1 MNREKGVADEVVTE
15 KTPLFENVRTV
26 GIMAKPHA
34 ERAVHALSRL
44 QPWLQSRGLS
54 VLLDG
59 GCSRVLGVDG
69 GLPPE
74 TLAERIQLL
83 IVLGGDGTLLA
94 AARHAALR
102 HVPVLGVNLGSLGF
116 LTEVTL
122 DEMEETLE
130 AFERGDC
137 RISRRTMLEISTDG
151 VSHIVL
157 NDAVIHKSTLSRIVE
172 IEVQVDGHV
181 MAHFLADGLIFS
193 TPTGSTAYSLS
204 AGGPILA
211 PELSA
216 LLMTPICP
224 HTLTHRPL
232 VLPGDS
238 RLDARLMTR
247 TEDVYLTLDGQ
258 RGMPVIPGQSI
269 AITKAAC
276 ELLLVQ
282 AARKNHYDVL
292 RGKLKWGER

>member
-1 MNREKGVADEVVTE
+1 MSAREAAAA
-15 KTPLFENVRTV
+15 KTPLFEKVRTV
-26 GIMAKPHA
+26 GVMVKPHA
-34 ERAVHALSRL
+34 ERAGYALSRL
-44 QPWLQSRGLS
+44 QPWLKSRGLS
-54 VLLDG
+54 VLLDS
-59 GCSRVLGVDG
+59 GCSRVLGVEG
-69 GLPPE
+69 GLPAE
-74 TLAERIQLL
+74 TLAEQAQLL

-94 AARHAALR
+94 AARYAAVR
-102 HVPVLGVNLGSLGF
+102 HVPVLAVNLGSLGF
-116 LTEVTL
+116 LTEVSL

-130 AFERGDC
+130 SFERGDC
-137 RISRRTMLEISTDG
+137 RVSRRMMLEISTDG
-151 VSHIVL
+151 ATHLIL
-157 NDAVIHKSTLSRIVE
+157 NDAVLHKSTLSRIVE

-181 MAHFLADGLIFS
+181 MSRFLADGLIFS

-232 VLPGDS
+232 VLPGEA
-238 RLDARLMTR
+238 RLDVRLITR

-258 RGMPVIPGQSI
+258 RGMPVLAGQSI
-269 AITKAAC
+269 SITKAAC
-276 ELLLVQ
+276 ELSLVQ